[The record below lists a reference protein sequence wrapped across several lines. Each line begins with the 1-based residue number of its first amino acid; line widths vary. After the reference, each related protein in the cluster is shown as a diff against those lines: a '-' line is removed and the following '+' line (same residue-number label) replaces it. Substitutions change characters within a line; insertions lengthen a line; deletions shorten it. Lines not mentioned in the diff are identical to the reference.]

1 VTKCLV
7 IVMVATAIE
16 GYYSDRGGRFST
28 LRQKVTAIIIATAID
43 DYDIAVKG
51 DSDKR
56 RQRNKAT
63 SIDGGGDDR

>member
-1 VTKCLV
+1 
-7 IVMVATAIE
+7 M
-16 GYYSDRGGRFST
+16 
-28 LRQKVTAIIIATAID
+28 RQKVTAIIIATAID

-56 RQRNKAT
+56 RQRNKAKAT

>member
-1 VTKCLV
+1 
-7 IVMVATAIE
+7 M
-16 GYYSDRGGRFST
+16 
-28 LRQKVTAIIIATAID
+28 RQKVTAIIIATAID